1 MDPQIAEL
9 QAKLKTLVE
18 SFNRPVGKTINRDAD
33 AKTYQEIITTVK
45 KLQALGVNGGRTRRT
60 RRKRGTRRHLTKSRQ
75 SRSS

>member
-1 MDPQIAEL
+1 MESIAEL
-9 QAKLKTLVE
+9 QTKLKTLVE

-60 RRKRGTRRHLTKSRQ
+60 RRKRGTRRYLTKSRQ